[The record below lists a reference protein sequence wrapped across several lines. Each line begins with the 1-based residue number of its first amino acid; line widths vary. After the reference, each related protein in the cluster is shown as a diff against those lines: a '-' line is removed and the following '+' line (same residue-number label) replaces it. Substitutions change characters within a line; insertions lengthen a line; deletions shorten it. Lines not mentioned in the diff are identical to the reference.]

1 VCAQHSVVVSSEP
14 LDNGDERLSGLR
26 FLQAKAHGLE
36 AEISERKRVQRELE
50 AREAELSDFL
60 QSAAVGIHWVDANGM
75 ILWANTAELSML
87 GYQPQEYI
95 GHHIGE
101 FYFDAVVLEDILGRL
116 SRNEELRGIEVQM
129 KAKDGFLRSVRL
141 HSNAFFKDGHF
152 VHTRC

>member
-1 VCAQHSVVVSSEP
+1 
-14 LDNGDERLSGLR
+14 
-26 FLQAKAHGLE
+26 
-36 AEISERKRVQRELE
+36 
-50 AREAELSDFL
+50 
-60 QSAAVGIHWVDANGM
+60 
-75 ILWANTAELSML
+75 

-152 VHTRC
+152 VHTRCFTFDITEEKQAEAARRKLAAIIESSEDAI